1 MNENDEDI
9 LSGDIED
16 ALPEPEGDVDE
27 ETVDL
32 DLEGKKKKDLIDD
45 DATVSLEDEAEEELE
60 EEDEPYDD
68 VTNY

>member
-9 LSGDIED
+9 LGGDIED
-16 ALPEPEGDVDE
+16 ALPESEPDIDE
-27 ETVDL
+27 EGVDL

-45 DATVSLEDEAEEELE
+45 DTVSLEDEAEDELE

-68 VTNY
+68 ITNY